1 MAGREDLAPK
11 GLDILT
17 RDVSLDEIQSLF
29 DITTGHDHDG
39 TNSAIVSWNNI
50 ADKPSGLYYS
60 LTAPTNEFTS
70 SDDGVG
76 NLTLSWKTQ
85 SAGLVLASPTASSGT
100 PSFRSLII
108 SDIPT
113 ITLAKLDNIA
123 SGSILGRKTA
133 LTGEVEALTIT
144 DIKTMLDVINYG
156 VCTTD
161 GATVNKTV
169 DITNFALSLGTKVT
183 VKFDNANSVSNP
195 TLNVSS
201 TGAKAI
207 YNGSSAIDPAML
219 EAGKIY
225 DFVYD
230 GTNYV
235 LISGSGSGG
244 SGVSEPTAKTIIATA
259 GQTEFTYTD
268 LDGWTS
274 DLLGVL
280 VFRSGIYMTP
290 TTDYTLDAVLK
301 TITFVTPCEANEIIT
316 VIFNNT
322 VVDIVYNPPAVNLEL
337 RNSSKTFTAT
347 DSQTDFDISDIYPE
361 LLSTCSVYVNG
372 LIKTPTIDY
381 NVITTSGF
389 EKIVLTT
396 GATLGDTVIVNLN
409 TTDTNVYH
417 YLNPLVNAN
426 SKVYV
431 ATPSQTEFSIAELYN
446 INTVSVAVFRDGI
459 FQLVSVDYTLDDTS
473 GAEKII
479 LSESCVG
486 GETIVIQV
494 NTTNATVD
502 MSAHNH
508 TFNEL
513 TDVSYY
519 PNNHDTIVWNSTTSM
534 WEPKPVSDFINS
546 SSKSFTSIVGQV
558 DFDVSDIY
566 PTDYFN
572 FAVFRNGL
580 LQLQGLDYV
589 LDTSAPGSEKV
600 TLTDACVI
608 NEIIIVQFNITN
620 TNVIIPDATESTKG
634 IIEIATSA
642 EVLAGTDTTKA
653 VTSDTLNDA
662 LVSALDSYAPKN
674 TPIILKTESYTL
686 ALTDNYSLN
695 KCLSAS
701 DIIITIPLNSNV
713 AFPIGSELIFVRYG
727 TGEVTFTPAVDVTLY
742 SSDSKRT
749 INMQYEFVTLKKMAT
764 DEWILLGSLG

>member
-70 SDDGVG
+70 SDDDVG

-85 SAGLVLASPTASSGT
+85 SAGLVLASPSASSGT

-169 DITNFALSLGTKVT
+169 DIANFALSLGTKVT

-201 TGAKAI
+201 TGTKAI
-207 YNGSSAIDPAML
+207 YNGSSAIDSAML

-230 GTNYV
+230 GTKYV
-235 LISGSGSGG
+235 LISGPGSI
-244 SGVSEPTAKTIIATA
+244 P
-259 GQTEFTYTD
+259 
-268 LDGWTS
+268 
-274 DLLGVL
+274 
-280 VFRSGIYMTP
+280 
-290 TTDYTLDAVLK
+290 
-301 TITFVTPCEANEIIT
+301 
-316 VIFNNT
+316 
-322 VVDIVYNPPAVNLEL
+322 
-337 RNSSKTFTAT
+337 
-347 DSQTDFDISDIYPE
+347 
-361 LLSTCSVYVNG
+361 
-372 LIKTPTIDY
+372 
-381 NVITTSGF
+381 
-389 EKIVLTT
+389 
-396 GATLGDTVIVNLN
+396 
-409 TTDTNVYH
+409 
-417 YLNPLVNAN
+417 VNAN

-446 INTVSVAVFRDGI
+446 INTVSVAVFRNGL

-589 LDTSAPGSEKV
+589 LDTSVPGSEKV

-620 TNVIIPDATESTKG
+620 TN
-634 IIEIATSA
+634 
-642 EVLAGTDTTKA
+642 
-653 VTSDTLNDA
+653 
-662 LVSALDSYAPKN
+662 APKN
-674 TPIILKTESYTL
+674 TPIVLKTESYTL

-727 TGEVTFTPAVDVTLY
+727 TGEVTFTPAVGVTLY
-742 SSDSKRT
+742 SSGSKRT

>member
-85 SAGLVLASPTASSGT
+85 SAGLVLASPSASSGT

-113 ITLAKLDNIA
+113 ITLSKLDNIA

-169 DITNFALSLGTKVT
+169 DIANFALSLGTKVT

-201 TGAKAI
+201 TGTKAI

-235 LISGSGSGG
+235 LISGSGSI
-244 SGVSEPTAKTIIATA
+244 P
-259 GQTEFTYTD
+259 
-268 LDGWTS
+268 
-274 DLLGVL
+274 
-280 VFRSGIYMTP
+280 
-290 TTDYTLDAVLK
+290 
-301 TITFVTPCEANEIIT
+301 
-316 VIFNNT
+316 
-322 VVDIVYNPPAVNLEL
+322 
-337 RNSSKTFTAT
+337 
-347 DSQTDFDISDIYPE
+347 
-361 LLSTCSVYVNG
+361 
-372 LIKTPTIDY
+372 
-381 NVITTSGF
+381 
-389 EKIVLTT
+389 
-396 GATLGDTVIVNLN
+396 
-409 TTDTNVYH
+409 
-417 YLNPLVNAN
+417 VNAN

-446 INTVSVAVFRDGI
+446 INTVSVAVFRNGI

-580 LQLQGLDYV
+580 LQLQDLDYV
-589 LDTSAPGSEKV
+589 LDTSVPGSEKV

-608 NEIIIVQFNITN
+608 NEIIIVQFNTTN
-620 TNVIIPDATESTKG
+620 TK
-634 IIEIATSA
+634 
-642 EVLAGTDTTKA
+642 
-653 VTSDTLNDA
+653 ND
-662 LVSALDSYAPKN
+662 ALDSYAPKN
-674 TPIILKTESYTL
+674 TPIVLKTESYTL

-742 SSDSKRT
+742 SSGSKRT

>member
-85 SAGLVLASPTASSGT
+85 SAGLVLASPSASSGT

-113 ITLAKLDNIA
+113 ITLSKLDNIA

-169 DITNFALSLGTKVT
+169 DIANFALSLGTKVT

-201 TGAKAI
+201 TGTKAI

-235 LISGSGSGG
+235 LISGSGSI
-244 SGVSEPTAKTIIATA
+244 P
-259 GQTEFTYTD
+259 
-268 LDGWTS
+268 
-274 DLLGVL
+274 
-280 VFRSGIYMTP
+280 
-290 TTDYTLDAVLK
+290 
-301 TITFVTPCEANEIIT
+301 
-316 VIFNNT
+316 
-322 VVDIVYNPPAVNLEL
+322 
-337 RNSSKTFTAT
+337 
-347 DSQTDFDISDIYPE
+347 
-361 LLSTCSVYVNG
+361 
-372 LIKTPTIDY
+372 
-381 NVITTSGF
+381 
-389 EKIVLTT
+389 
-396 GATLGDTVIVNLN
+396 
-409 TTDTNVYH
+409 
-417 YLNPLVNAN
+417 VNAN

-446 INTVSVAVFRDGI
+446 INTVSVAVFRNGL

-580 LQLQGLDYV
+580 LQLQDLDYV
-589 LDTSAPGSEKV
+589 LDTSVPGSEKV

-608 NEIIIVQFNITN
+608 NEIIIVQFNTTN
-620 TNVIIPDATESTKG
+620 TK
-634 IIEIATSA
+634 
-642 EVLAGTDTTKA
+642 
-653 VTSDTLNDA
+653 ND
-662 LVSALDSYAPKN
+662 ALDSYAPKN
-674 TPIILKTESYTL
+674 TPIVLKTESYTL

-742 SSDSKRT
+742 SSGSKRT

>member
-85 SAGLVLASPTASSGT
+85 SAGLVLASPSASSGT

-113 ITLAKLDNIA
+113 ITLSKLDNIA

-169 DITNFALSLGTKVT
+169 DIANFALSLGTKVT

-201 TGAKAI
+201 TGTKAI

-235 LISGSGSGG
+235 LISGSGSI
-244 SGVSEPTAKTIIATA
+244 P
-259 GQTEFTYTD
+259 
-268 LDGWTS
+268 
-274 DLLGVL
+274 
-280 VFRSGIYMTP
+280 
-290 TTDYTLDAVLK
+290 
-301 TITFVTPCEANEIIT
+301 
-316 VIFNNT
+316 
-322 VVDIVYNPPAVNLEL
+322 
-337 RNSSKTFTAT
+337 
-347 DSQTDFDISDIYPE
+347 
-361 LLSTCSVYVNG
+361 
-372 LIKTPTIDY
+372 
-381 NVITTSGF
+381 
-389 EKIVLTT
+389 
-396 GATLGDTVIVNLN
+396 
-409 TTDTNVYH
+409 
-417 YLNPLVNAN
+417 VNAN

-446 INTVSVAVFRDGI
+446 INTVSVAVFRNGI

-589 LDTSAPGSEKV
+589 LDTSVPGSEKV

-608 NEIIIVQFNITN
+608 NEIIIVQFNSNTTHLNIGPHSHTISDITTNNELDMGEISIVFTETTN
-620 TNVIIPDATESTKG
+620 TSSSGTVTIDWGNSNHQTITLTEDVVMTFLDPVGVGNFTLRILQDATGYHDITFPTFKTSGGLPINITMNPNAEDILMLYFDGTNY
-634 IIEIATSA
+634 IA
-642 EVLAGTDTTKA
+642 
-653 VTSDTLNDA
+653 
-662 LVSALDSYAPKN
+662 
-674 TPIILKTESYTL
+674 
-686 ALTDNYSLN
+686 SL
-695 KCLSAS
+695 LS
-701 DIIITIPLNSNV
+701 DI
-713 AFPIGSELIFVRYG
+713 
-727 TGEVTFTPAVDVTLY
+727 
-742 SSDSKRT
+742 K
-749 INMQYEFVTLKKMAT
+749 
-764 DEWILLGSLG
+764 